1 MEFLVE
7 KIGMSRT
14 VGSPSIPVTLLKV
27 ISTKICA
34 SGENGVALV
43 AYPKGKAHNKSIAGQ
58 QKKYNLSKEFNR
70 FVTLRADIATSALKE
85 ENSSKQSNEPAQQAE
100 SIKSSDS
107 TKSAQNAMKAVDLD
121 MSILESAKRVKATFY
136 TKGRGFSGVMK
147 RWNFQGGP
155 AAHGSRFHR
164 RVGSIGNRE
173 WPGRVQKGKKMAG
186 HYGNEK
192 ITVQAEVVSF
202 DKDNNVLVLKGSVAG
217 YNGAQGRI
225 SVLKGG
231 K

>member
-14 VGSPSIPVTLLKV
+14 IGSPSIPVTLLKIINAKV
-27 ISTKICA
+27 CDTQ
-34 SGENGVALV
+34 ENGKVIV
-43 AYPKGKAHNKSIAGQ
+43 AYPRGKAHNKSIAGQ
-58 QKKYNLSKEFNR
+58 QKKYSLSKEFNR
-70 FVTLRADIATSALKE
+70 FVTLRVNGE
-85 ENSSKQSNEPAQQAE
+85 AQQDGQTDGQAE
-100 SIKSSDS
+100 SNKEAN
-107 TKSAQNAMKAVDLD
+107 KVKAVDLD
-121 MSILESAKRVKATFY
+121 ISVLESAARVKATFY
-136 TKGRGFSGVMK
+136 TKGRGFSGVMR

-192 ITVQAEVVSF
+192 VTVQAEVVSF
-202 DKDNNVLVLKGSVAG
+202 DKDNSILVLKGSVAG
-217 YNGAQGRI
+217 YNGAQGKI
-225 SVLKGG
+225 SVIRGG